1 MLRVRW
7 LSSAQMPTA
16 QPPPPVDDPA
26 RVLAIFDEH
35 RPIHAYGIV
44 DVAQY
49 WDTSRWWVRDR
60 GVVGEVGI
68 PGIDRGVVYAVSAI
82 DAAPTL
88 ALLVDLV
95 DELPDG
101 FDVTGPSGL
110 AERLAPTHR
119 ALRTVPH
126 VKMHLVRPDL
136 LPDPDAAVRPL
147 VPDDVAAVHALFER
161 TGGTP
166 DFFRADLL
174 GSGRQ
179 VGLEVDG
186 VLVAMAGVHLVDPEH
201 GIAVIGNVNTA
212 PEHRGAGLARRAV
225 ATLVHRLRDEVDLVA
240 LNVARDNR
248 PACALYEG
256 LGFLPLM
263 EYEEA
268 ELVRR

>member
-1 MLRVRW
+1 
-7 LSSAQMPTA
+7 MPTA
-16 QPPPPVDDPA
+16 PPPQPVDDPA
-26 RVLAIFDEH
+26 TVLARFEEH

-49 WDTSRWWVRDR
+49 WETSRWWVRDR
-60 GVVGEVGI
+60 GVVGDVGI
-68 PGIDRGVVYAVSAI
+68 PGVDRGVVYAVSAI

-95 DELPDG
+95 DQLPDR

-110 AERLAPTHR
+110 TERLAPTHR
-119 ALRTVPH
+119 AVRSVPY

-136 LPDPDAAVRPL
+136 LPDIDPDVRPL
-147 VPDDVAAVHALFER
+147 TPDDLDAVHALFER

-179 VGLEVDG
+179 VGFDLEG
-186 VLVAMAGVHLVDPEH
+186 QLVAMAGVHLVDREH

-212 PEHRGAGLARRAV
+212 PEHRGGGLARRVV
-225 ATLVHRLRDEVDLVA
+225 ATLVHRLHDEADLIA

-248 PACALYEG
+248 AACALYEG